1 MIINQ
6 LAVTDFQVFQGR
18 HEFDLQPRKK
28 YNSKRPVILFGG
40 LNGAGKTTTLTAVRL
55 ALYGRQIL
63 GKRAS
68 SKAYD
73 NYLEECIHRSRDS
86 IIQVNSSSIELEFTY
101 AKLGELKNY
110 RISRQWTKSGNKLH
124 ESLKITENGSE
135 LTELT
140 NDQCQG
146 FLNELI
152 PLGVSELFFFDGEKI
167 AELADDSNGHA
178 LGDAIK
184 KLLGLDVLDTLSAD
198 LGIYLRNISKEK
210 AGKDNKAEMER
221 LQLQLEKLEQEKTN
235 EYEKIVQIRPSIEE
249 IQANMRKIETNL
261 SEQGGAWASTRESEI
276 LKQATLQ
283 AERQSTKSQ
292 LQELCAGSFPLSMA
306 KTYAA
311 KTLDQLQAE
320 NIYQKSLHTATL
332 VKDRLDKLQTTL
344 KKSLDDKT
352 FPAVSKALLKE
363 FQSLTDVNSNVNS
376 IHGKSDQTV
385 NLVESTLNDSLNNQR
400 TTAKLLCKRLTEIE
414 DEIDKAGQNIARAP
428 LESKIKPLM
437 EKLDS
442 LQKKL
447 SGSLVK
453 KSKFAEN
460 YKRLL
465 RENMDLVRKLEK
477 LSQQSFE
484 AIGDDRAILYAQSSR
499 EMLKVFSQE
508 MAKKKISDLET
519 EFGKSFHQLARKDDI
534 QLSAKID
541 PYNFSVTLFNKFD
554 EAIDKNRLS
563 AGEKQIY
570 AISILEALAR
580 TSGRKLPIIID
591 TPLGRLDSKHRTKLV
606 NNYFPQASHQ
616 VIILSTDTEV
626 DEEFYQELAP
636 HISHAYKLNYDP
648 ETGSTYPSEEYFW
661 KPSLRKTA

>member
-6 LAVTDFQVFQGR
+6 LAITDFQVFQGR
-18 HEFDLQPRKK
+18 HAFDLQPRKK
-28 YNSKRPVILFGG
+28 YKRKRPVILFGG

-63 GKRAS
+63 GRRAS
-68 SKAYD
+68 RKAYD
-73 NYLEECIHRSRDS
+73 TYLEECIHRSRDS
-86 IIQVNSSSIELEFTY
+86 IIQASSSSIELEFTY

-110 RISRQWTKSGNKLH
+110 KIVRQWTKSGSKLH
-124 ESLKITENGSE
+124 ESLKITENDSA

-152 PLGVSELFFFDGEKI
+152 PVGVSDLFFFDGEKI
-167 AELADDSNGHA
+167 ADLADDNDGQV

-184 KLLGLDVLDTLSAD
+184 KLLGLDMLDTLSAD

-210 AGKDNKAEMER
+210 AGKVNKAEMEK
-221 LQLQLEKLEQEKTN
+221 LQLQLEKLEQTGTN
-235 EYEKIVQIRPSIEE
+235 ECEKIVQIRPSIAE
-249 IQANMRKIETNL
+249 IQANIRKIETNL
-261 SEQGGAWASTRESEI
+261 SEQGGAWAATRESEI
-276 LKQATLQ
+276 QKQATLQ
-283 AERQSTKSQ
+283 AEKQAIKSQ
-292 LQELCAGSFPLSMA
+292 LQELCTGSFPLSIA
-306 KTYAA
+306 ETYAI
-311 KTLDQLQAE
+311 KTLNQLQAE

-332 VKDRLDKLQTTL
+332 VKDKLAKLETTL

-352 FPAVSKALLKE
+352 FAAVNKTLLKE
-363 FQSLTDVNSNVNS
+363 FKSLTSVDSKVNA
-376 IHGKSDQTV
+376 IHGKSDQAV
-385 NLVESTLNDSLNNQR
+385 NLIESTFNDSRDNQKPK
-400 TTAKLLCKRLTEIE
+400 AKTLCKKLTEIE
-414 DEIDKAGQNIARAP
+414 DELDKSGRNIARAP

-437 EKLDS
+437 AELNT

-447 SGSLVK
+447 SESLVK
-453 KSKFAEN
+453 KSKFVEN

-465 RENMDLVRKLEK
+465 KENIELVRKLEK

-484 AIGDDRAILYAQSSR
+484 SIGDNRASTYAQSSR

-508 MAKKKISDLET
+508 MAKKKVSNLET
-519 EFGKSFHQLARKDDI
+519 EFGNSFHQLARKDDI

-541 PYNFSVTLFNKFD
+541 PSSFSVTLFDKSGK
-554 EAIDKNRLS
+554 AIDKNRLS

-626 DEEFYQELAP
+626 DEEFYQELSP
-636 HISHAYKLNYDP
+636 HISHAYKLHYDSKK
-648 ETGSTYPSEEYFW
+648 GSTFPKEGYFW
-661 KPSLRKTA
+661 KPLLEKTA

>member
-28 YNSKRPVILFGG
+28 YKRKRPVILFGG

-63 GKRAS
+63 GRRAA

-73 NYLEECIHRSRDS
+73 AYLEECIHRSRDS
-86 IIQVNSSSIELEFTY
+86 IIQANSSSIELEFTY

-110 RISRQWTKSGNKLH
+110 RIVRQWTKSSNKLH
-124 ESLKITENGSE
+124 ESLKITENDSN

-152 PLGVSELFFFDGEKI
+152 PVGVSELFFFDGEKI
-167 AELADDSNGHA
+167 ADLADDTNGQA

-198 LGIYLRNISKEK
+198 LGIYLRNISKVKASKGNKTEIEK
-210 AGKDNKAEMER
+210 
-221 LQLQLEKLEQEKTN
+221 LQSQLKRLEQEKTSQ
-235 EYEKIVQIRPSIEE
+235 YENIEQTRPGIEE
-249 IQANMRKIETNL
+249 IQAKIRKIETNL
-261 SEQGGAWASTRESEI
+261 SEQGGAWATTRESEI
-276 LKQATLQ
+276 QKQANMQ
-283 AERQSTKSQ
+283 AERQAMKSQ
-292 LQELCAGSFPLSMA
+292 LQELCAGSYPLSIA
-306 KTYAA
+306 KTYAVT
-311 KTLDQLQAE
+311 TLNQLQAE
-320 NIYQKSLHTATL
+320 NVYQKSLHTATL
-332 VKDRLDKLQTTL
+332 VKGKLAKLETTL
-344 KKSLDDKT
+344 KKSLDGKT

-363 FQSLTDVNSNVNS
+363 FESLTNVDSKVNA
-376 IHGKSDQTV
+376 IHAKSDQAIISI
-385 NLVESTLNDSLNNQR
+385 ESTLKDSRDNQKVKVK
-400 TTAKLLCKRLTEIE
+400 TLCKKLTEIE
-414 DEIDKAGQNIARAP
+414 AELDKSGRNIARAP

-437 EKLDS
+437 EEIDS

-447 SGSLVK
+447 SDSLVK
-453 KSKFAEN
+453 KSKFVEN

-465 RENMDLVRKLEK
+465 RENMEIVRKLEK
-477 LSQQSFE
+477 ISQQSFDS
-484 AIGDDRAILYAQSSR
+484 IGDDRAITYAQSSR
-499 EMLKVFSQE
+499 QMLKVFSKE

-519 EFGKSFHQLARKDDI
+519 EFDKSFHQLARKDDI

-541 PYNFSVTLFNKFD
+541 PSNFSVTLFNKSGT
-554 EAIDKNRLS
+554 AIDKNRLS

-626 DEEFYQELAP
+626 DEEFYKELSP
-636 HISHAYKLNYDP
+636 HISHAYKLNYDSK
-648 ETGSTYPSEEYFW
+648 TGSTFPSEEYFW
-661 KPSLRKTA
+661 KPLQEKTV

>member
-18 HEFDLQPRKK
+18 HEFDLQPRIK
-28 YNSKRPVILFGG
+28 YKSKRPVILFGG

-63 GKRAS
+63 GKKVS

-73 NYLEECIHRSRDS
+73 VYLEECIHRSRDS
-86 IIQVNSSSIELEFTY
+86 IIQANSSSIELEFTY
-101 AKLGELKNY
+101 AKLGELNNY
-110 RISRQWTKSGNKLH
+110 RIFRQWTKSGNKLH
-124 ESLKITENGSE
+124 ESLKITENDYE

-140 NDQCQG
+140 ADQCQG

-167 AELADDSNGHA
+167 AELADDDNGQA

-184 KLLGLDVLDTLSAD
+184 KLLGLDVLDTLRAD
-198 LGIYLRNISKEK
+198 LGIYLRSISKEK
-210 AGKDNKAEMER
+210 AEKGNKAEMKT
-221 LQLQLEKLEQEKTN
+221 LQIQLEKLEQARTN
-235 EYEKIVQIRPSIEE
+235 EYEKIAQIRPSIEE

-261 SEQGGAWASTRESEI
+261 SEQGGAWATTRESEI
-276 LKQATLQ
+276 LKQVTLQ
-283 AERQSTKSQ
+283 AERQVTRSQ
-292 LQELCAGSFPLSMA
+292 LQELCAGSLPLSIA
-306 KTYAA
+306 ETYAA

-332 VKDRLDKLQTTL
+332 VKNRLDKLQIKL

-352 FPAVSKALLKE
+352 FPVVNKALLNE
-363 FQSLTDVNSNVNS
+363 FKSLISLDSNVSS
-376 IHGKSDQTV
+376 IHEKSDQAV
-385 NLVESTLNDSLNNQR
+385 NLIESTLSDSFNSQR
-400 TTAKLLCKRLTEIE
+400 AAAKLLCKKLIEIE
-414 DEIDKAGQNIARAP
+414 GELDKAGRNIARAP
-428 LESKIKPLM
+428 LESKIKPFM

-447 SGSLVK
+447 SDSLVK
-453 KSKFAEN
+453 KSKYAEN

-465 RENMDLVRKLEK
+465 KENMDLVRRLEK
-477 LSQQSFE
+477 LSQQSFD
-484 AIGDDRAILYAQSSR
+484 AIGDDRAIAYAQSSR
-499 EMLKVFSQE
+499 DMLEVFSQE

-519 EFGKSFHQLARKDDI
+519 EFEKSFHQLARKDDI

-541 PYNFSVTLFNKFD
+541 PSNFSVTLFNKFG
-554 EAIDKNRLS
+554 ETIDKNRLS

-626 DEEFYQELAP
+626 DEEFYQELSP
-636 HISHAYKLNYDP
+636 HISHAYKLNYDS
-648 ETGSTYPSEEYFW
+648 EKGSTYPSEEYFW